1 MAFDAFDGLV
11 CAEQPV
17 VRVPV
22 MIEHGF
28 RPVIVVVAG
37 IAVVTIVLVVFVVF
51 EMAGD
56 ACLVL
61 FILERIFGVA
71 VIASC
76 LGVLAL
82 ERKFGVPG
90 VIEAGVVPVSGI
102 VALLAFLAASTL
114 VRVVLGVTAIA
125 GRRRVLVGRVFM
137 AIETRSLFVL
147 AEQGIVGRLMIEAC
161 FFPLG
166 GLVTLATVR
175 AERLLVGIVLAVTV
189 VAKLGRLPIQG
200 VRLMTVLAFG
210 VGVRIDQFEVREI
223 VVERRLI
230 QADDVRV
237 TADMVGVARG
247 ALHVFYVG
255 GQTVKTL
262 LCPDISADIFVAV
275 HAQLALS
282 GFIEPLVARRT
293 LALEVRMTG
302 NHFAGHDSHFKV
314 LSRHG
319 ATVYKG

>member
-1 MAFDAFDGLV
+1 
-11 CAEQPV
+11 
-17 VRVPV
+17 
-22 MIEHGF
+22 
-28 RPVIVVVAG
+28 
-37 IAVVTIVLVVFVVF
+37 
-51 EMAGD
+51 
-56 ACLVL
+56 
-61 FILERIFGVA
+61 VA

-90 VIEAGVVPVSGI
+90 VIEAGIVPVSGV

-114 VRVVLGVTAIA
+114 VRVILGVTAVA
-125 GRRRVLVGRVFM
+125 GRRRVLVSRVFM
-137 AIETRSLFVL
+137 AIETRSLFML
-147 AEQGIVGRLMIEAC
+147 AEQWIVGRIMIVGC

-189 VAKLGRLPIQG
+189 VAKPGCLPIQG
-200 VRLMTVLAFG
+200 IRLMTVLAFG
-210 VGVRIDQFEVREI
+210 LGVGIDQFKICEA
-223 VVERRLI
+223 VVECRFI
-230 QADDVRV
+230 QADDVGV
-237 TADMVGVARG
+237 TADMIGVAHG

-262 LCPDISADIFVAV
+262 LRPDISADIFVAV
-275 HAQLALS
+275 HAKLALS

-293 LALEVRMTG
+293 LGLEIRMIG

-314 LSRHG
+314 LSRH
-319 ATVYKG
+319 ATTVYKG